1 MTNFN
6 VNKEQFQTIN
16 ESLDYIDKK
25 ENPYSF
31 PELPKMLQPGQGN
44 MQQAKNNENVN
55 SRILGFK
62 TNSNSL
68 SSKRTTTSQMNTF
81 SNNASQTMQNFNSN
95 PQAKLVNATIS
106 QIDEEKIIQKGNQ
119 NGINKNMQQIAMDNP
134 QSSYS
139 QNNNNVQMN
148 VKSEKNFLINNR
160 KMSNNSTSVAAY
172 QTIYGNS
179 FFGSRSQTRNFNQ
192 HNNSQIINPESSFN
206 VQQTMRQTST
216 LTITRDINEEG
227 IQMLESRKLKKQSE
241 IELKEMESKLKVL
254 EQQDQKIQTR
264 NKLKE
269 KIANQYFTIRVK
281 SDKEQSERRTI
292 IQRRKQQE
300 ELYKRENV
308 EKLKHQ
314 WQQDIIQ
321 AKIKFQRQKYKQ
333 IQEKRGQDL
342 MYYFEASQD
351 TKKKDLK
358 KFNLNDSKI
367 AQLYSISRDKYLQ
380 SGKTFKEQ
388 GGVSPGM
395 NHKQQQMYDLNF
407 KDQMSK
413 KVYQAQIELNHEE
426 TILNKKKIEQLRQ
439 LEEQMRQKIEE
450 KKRVQQEIMFQRNN
464 QSTVLSQNT
473 STIQKQATKLNQN
486 WQNQAFSMSPQQ
498 NSQAQ
503 NIKPTSQN
511 FHLKIDNF
519 SIQDINFDQ
528 KIYQDMNSSIL
539 KSQNK
544 STSNRYNTDSIGQIN
559 SQESRN
565 KIHNKFEEFTYE
577 DENEQESDDNKQ
589 VQDRLQNDVKKLNQD
604 SEEEEYE
611 DDDYEEQDD
620 QFEDDDKQS
629 IKPQQ
634 TQQIQQTSLEE
645 PSFTSSVGNNNSN
658 FLVIQHNP
666 GNSNSQSTDQN
677 SHKKSSFNIVNYKKN
692 NEKDSMIKD
701 TQHYKINQSMSKSKQ
716 QPEQNNAQHQ
726 KKVSKFVNKDI
737 QSSLQMPAKA
747 NLKIE
752 QGKNAFTSK
761 DKNEVKRQIQSI
773 DIQNKEQIEQSSQNY
788 DGDSSFQREQIPQ
801 QVKTDSQAI
810 SKDSLMSNDNDLD
823 SDRDS
828 NDDDLQEE
836 DSDQDY
842 SIDDDQFYKENSDDH
857 QSNNTV
863 LQSTS
868 QHILKSKNAH
878 KASVESNLTKTNQE
892 GKEKGKTGIIIKH
905 ISKLDDHDE

>member
-16 ESLDYIDKK
+16 ESLDYIDKQ

-31 PELPKMLQPGQGN
+31 SELPKMLQPGQGN
-44 MQQAKNNENVN
+44 MQQVKNNEN
-55 SRILGFK
+55 
-62 TNSNSL
+62 
-68 SSKRTTTSQMNTF
+68 
-81 SNNASQTMQNFNSN
+81 
-95 PQAKLVNATIS
+95 IS
-106 QIDEEKIIQKGNQ
+106 DEELQLAQQFTNYQSRVVIQCVTDNALNINIDNYQRHKRRRNPDARIKKI
-119 NGINKNMQQIAMDNP
+119 
-134 QSSYS
+134 
-139 QNNNNVQMN
+139 
-148 VKSEKNFLINNR
+148 
-160 KMSNNSTSVAAY
+160 
-172 QTIYGNS
+172 
-179 FFGSRSQTRNFNQ
+179 
-192 HNNSQIINPESSFN
+192 
-206 VQQTMRQTST
+206 
-216 LTITRDINEEG
+216 
-227 IQMLESRKLKKQSE
+227 KK
-241 IELKEMESKLKVL
+241 
-254 EQQDQKIQTR
+254 TR

-292 IQRRKQQE
+292 IQRRKEQE

-314 WQQDIIQ
+314 WHQDIIQ

-388 GGVSPGM
+388 GSGSPGIK
-395 NHKQQQMYDLNF
+395 NKQQQQIYDFNF

-439 LEEQMRQKIEE
+439 LEEQMRLKIEE

-464 QSTVLSQNT
+464 QSSVLSQNT
-473 STIQKQATKLNQN
+473 SVIQKQVTKSNQN
-486 WQNQAFSMSPQQ
+486 
-498 NSQAQ
+498 
-503 NIKPTSQN
+503 
-511 FHLKIDNF
+511 DNF
-519 SIQDINFDQ
+519 SMQDINFDQ

-565 KIHNKFEEFTYE
+565 KTNNKFEEFTYE

-589 VQDRLQNDVKKLNQD
+589 AQDRLQNEVKKLNQD

-634 TQQIQQTSLEE
+634 AQQIQQTSLEE
-645 PSFTSSVGNNNSN
+645 PSFNSSVGNNNSN

-692 NEKDSMIKD
+692 NEKDRMIKD
-701 TQHYKINQSMSKSKQ
+701 TQHIKINQSMGKNKQ
-716 QPEQNNAQHQ
+716 QPEQNNVQHQ
-726 KKVSKFVNKDI
+726 KKVQKFVNKDI
-737 QSSLQMPAKA
+737 QSSFQMPAKV

-752 QGKNAFTSK
+752 QAKNTFTSK

-788 DGDSSFQREQIPQ
+788 DDDSSFQREQIPQ

-810 SKDSLMSNDNDLD
+810 SQDNLMSNDNDLD